1 MDEISS
7 DESDTIAPLLE
18 TYSLPGDRLQ
28 ADFVRFEV
36 DAVGTR
42 NVFLVRGCDKPRLQ
56 RAAHEAMLMLDRF
69 EQKLSKFLPES
80 ELSLVNQLAFAH
92 PVVVGEDLFELLLR
106 SQLAW
111 RATDGAFD
119 PSVAPLLDAW
129 GFVDGAESIPSD
141 DDIARMLEAR
151 GMDLVVLDVEKST
164 VGFLRPGVALDLGGI
179 AKGYIADCVAEHFQ
193 AHGATAGAVV
203 CGRSTVVTWGTPPN
217 EDAWRFQVVDP
228 LNPTSSYAHA
238 IAEPGAVSSS
248 GAYERTVRHGAT
260 DYGHVFDPRQGRPA
274 RSTVQGVTVWTE
286 SAFLGDV
293 LSTTLFLLGCEALAP
308 GGAAERLLQAWFGGE
323 EQRFAA
329 LVLENDSATPN
340 QLNATF
346 HAVGGLPLRIEG

>member
-7 DESDTIAPLLE
+7 DEADTIAPLLE

-28 ADFVRFEV
+28 ADFARFEV

-42 NVFLVRGCDKPRLQ
+42 NVFLVRGSDKPRLQ

-151 GMDLVVLDVEKST
+151 GMDLVVLDV
-164 VGFLRPGVALDLGGI
+164 
-179 AKGYIADCVAEHFQ
+179 
-193 AHGATAGAVV
+193 
-203 CGRSTVVTWGTPPN
+203 
-217 EDAWRFQVVDP
+217 
-228 LNPTSSYAHA
+228 
-238 IAEPGAVSSS
+238 
-248 GAYERTVRHGAT
+248 
-260 DYGHVFDPRQGRPA
+260 
-274 RSTVQGVTVWTE
+274 
-286 SAFLGDV
+286 
-293 LSTTLFLLGCEALAP
+293 
-308 GGAAERLLQAWFGGE
+308 
-323 EQRFAA
+323 
-329 LVLENDSATPN
+329 
-340 QLNATF
+340 
-346 HAVGGLPLRIEG
+346 